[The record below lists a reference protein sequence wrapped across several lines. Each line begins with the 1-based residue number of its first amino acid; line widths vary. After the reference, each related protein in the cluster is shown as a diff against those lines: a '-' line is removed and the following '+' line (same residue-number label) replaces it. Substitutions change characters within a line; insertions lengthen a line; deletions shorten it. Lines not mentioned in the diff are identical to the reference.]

1 LRSTKRL
8 PAARALFLA
17 TNYLIYLALWPIRRA
32 IFRAEANSLP
42 ALREGAL
49 PDVSAA
55 TGLGPARPI
64 DPDDGSL
71 PPFPRER
78 PGWGQPRLRRSLCRL
93 GTSGGPADQHHLLH
107 RAAEEVRGAA
117 ALGQQVEKSVGLGD
131 PHAAEDVR
139 AMPQECVGQQSDRR
153 PDHGRAGPR
162 VLQGQQ

>member
-1 LRSTKRL
+1 MPMRILPVASLRSTKRL

-55 TGLGPARPI
+55 AGLGPARPI

-71 PPFPRER
+71 PLFHGKGR
-78 PGWGQPRLRRSLCRL
+78 GGASL
-93 GTSGGPADQHHLLH
+93 GSGD
-107 RAAEEVRGAA
+107 RYAASA
-117 ALGQQVEKSVGLGD
+117 
-131 PHAAEDVR
+131 
-139 AMPQECVGQQSDRR
+139 
-153 PDHGRAGPR
+153 
-162 VLQGQQ
+162 